1 MKKTIIGAAFVVA
14 TVATVRTYGP
24 ALKRRA
30 MAKCHA
36 MMREMMAA

>member
-1 MKKTIIGAAFVVA
+1 MKKTIIASAFVVA
-14 TVATVRTYGP
+14 TVATLRAYGP
-24 ALKRRA
+24 ALKRRV